1 MDWVQIEEYMLIV
14 EKNNTMQHYSNIKL
28 ELTED
33 CTLFIEYCLGDAPF
47 VQFLEQFGVELTKPI
62 SLQALE
68 VEQKT
73 AIVFTGK
80 FYFEG
85 YLEFGEYDLWDIK
98 IGDAV
103 LSFTNEEVAPF
114 STGNTSYVEI
124 SFEIVKNRVKL

>member
-33 CTLFIEYCLGDAPF
+33 CALFIEYCLDDAPF
-47 VQFLEQFGVELTKPI
+47 VQFLEQFGIEQAKPI
-62 SLQALE
+62 SLQALT
-68 VEQKT
+68 VEQET
-73 AIVFTGK
+73 AILFTGK

-85 YLEFGEYDLWDIK
+85 YLEFGEYDLWDIE

-103 LSFTNEEVAPF
+103 LSFTNEDPAPF
-114 STGNTSYVEI
+114 CVGNTSYVEI